1 MNDLNLIYDIVIIG
15 GGATGCG
22 AAVDAASRGY
32 KTLLVEQYDFA
43 KGTSSRSTKLV
54 HGGVRYLAQGNIKL
68 VREALAERGRLL
80 KNAPHVTGTQP
91 FVVPVFSLWEKFY
104 YSVGLKVYDI
114 LSGKLSL
121 GKTQLL
127 SRKKTLELLPALNP
141 KKLVGGI
148 LYYDGQFNDAELC
161 IDLVHTAVRHGA
173 EVLNYTK
180 AVGFIKEKGVI
191 VGVELEDTLGAGGV
205 GVADGGGAAGGGSQ
219 AKSRRVVRCKTVINA
234 TGVFTD
240 AVLQM
245 DDPHADTLVYPSQG
259 IHLVIDAKHFKGTNA
274 LMIPKTDDGR
284 VLFAVPW
291 QGKVVV
297 GTTDTHVDHIDAE
310 PLPLAEEII
319 FLLDHFNRYCNAQL
333 TKQDVLSVFVG
344 LRPLVKAA
352 GTTVS
357 SMLSRDHTLVVSP
370 SKMVTITGGK
380 WTTYRKMAED
390 AVNNAVFVGK
400 LEGGKAAKKL
410 DKNSAEKLAAKK
422 GEPFVERK
430 CITKELPIGD
440 LGAAKKLAEQL
451 VAADPAM
458 GEQLTNA
465 AAPQFD
471 VAAHLTTANA
481 AQAHEASAIRVVDV
495 VVAARCNYVKTVED
509 FLARRN
515 RLLFLDA
522 RAAIELA
529 PAVAKILQKELHWSD
544 AQREAQ
550 IQSFIQ
556 LAQQYIVH

>member
-1 MNDLNLIYDIVIIG
+1 MDTIYDIVIIG

-32 KTLLVEQYDFA
+32 KTLLVEQYDFG

-127 SRKKTLELLPALNP
+127 SKKKTLELLPALNP
-141 KKLVGGI
+141 TKLVGGI

-173 EVLNYTK
+173 EVINYTK
-180 AVGFIKEKGVI
+180 AVGFVKEKGVI
-191 VGVELEDTLGAGGV
+191 VGVELEDTLG
-205 GVADGGGAAGGGSQ
+205 GA
-219 AKSRRVVRCKTVINA
+219 RRVVRCKTVINA

-333 TKQDVLSVFVG
+333 TKADVLSVFVG

-400 LEGGKAAKKL
+400 LDGGRGTAYAEGKLRAA
-410 DKNSAEKLAAKK
+410 SGAKSR
-422 GEPFVERK
+422 EPLVDRK
-430 CITKELPIGD
+430 CVTKDLQIGD
-440 LGAAKKLAEQL
+440 MGAAKKLAEQL
-451 VAADPAM
+451 IADNPAM
-458 GEQLTNA
+458 AVVLMPA
-465 AAPQFD
+465 AVSQID
-471 VAAHLTTANA
+471 VAAQLPTANA
-481 AQAHEASAIRVVDV
+481 AQAQEASAIRVVDV
-495 VVAARCNYVKTVED
+495 VVAARRNYVKTVED

-522 RAAIELA
+522 RAAIALA
-529 PAVAKILQKELHWSD
+529 PAVANILQKELHWTNEH
-544 AQREAQ
+544 REAQ
-550 IQSFIQ
+550 VQSFVQ

>member
-1 MNDLNLIYDIVIIG
+1 MLDTIYDIVIIG

-32 KTLLVEQYDFA
+32 KTLLVEQYDFG

-80 KNAPHVTGTQP
+80 KNAPHLTRTQP

-121 GKTQLL
+121 GKTELL

-141 KKLVGGI
+141 TKLVGGI

-173 EVLNYTK
+173 EVFNYTK

-191 VGVELEDTLGAGGV
+191 VGVELKDTLGAGDAAATV
-205 GVADGGGAAGGGSQ
+205 DPDGGSDAAQ
-219 AKSRRVVRCKTVINA
+219 AKPRRIVRCKTVINA

-259 IHLVIDAKHFKGTNA
+259 IHLVIDAKHFKGNNA

-333 TKQDVLSVFVG
+333 TKADVLSVFVG

-357 SMLSRDHTLVVSP
+357 SMLSRDHTLVVSL

-400 LEGGKAAKKL
+400 LEGAGRAAQASAKKC
-410 DKNSAEKLAAKK
+410 
-422 GEPFVERK
+422 V
-430 CITKELPIGD
+430 TKDLHIGD

-451 VAADPAM
+451 IAEDPMMAA
-458 GEQLTNA
+458 QLPTA
-465 AAPQFD
+465 AVPQVD
-471 VAAHLTTANA
+471 VATELPTANA
-481 AQAHEASAIRVVDV
+481 AQAQEAYAIRVVDV

-522 RAAIELA
+522 RTAIALA
-529 PAVAKILQKELHWSD
+529 PAVANILQKELHWTNE
-544 AQREAQ
+544 QTEAQ
-550 IQSFIQ
+550 VQSFVQ

>member
-1 MNDLNLIYDIVIIG
+1 MNDLNTTYDIVIIG

-32 KTLLVEQYDFA
+32 KTLLVEQHDFG

-141 KKLVGGI
+141 SKLVGGI

-161 IDLVHTAVRHGA
+161 IDLVHTAERFGA
-173 EVLNYTK
+173 TVMNYTK
-180 AVGFIKEKGVI
+180 AVGLIKENGII
-191 VGVELEDTLGAGGV
+191 VGVELSDILKACGNKETVTAESVEEPGSS
-205 GVADGGGAAGGGSQ
+205 AAAPS
-219 AKSRRVVRCKTVINA
+219 KVYCKTVINA
-234 TGVFTD
+234 TGVFAD

-259 IHLVIDAKHFKGTNA
+259 IHLVIDAKHFKGNNA

-297 GTTDTHVDHIDAE
+297 GTTDTHVDHIEAE

-333 TKQDVLSVFVG
+333 TKTDVLSVFVG

-357 SMLSRDHTLVVSP
+357 SMLSRDHTLLVSP
-370 SKMVTITGGK
+370 SRLVTITGGK

-390 AVNNAVFVGK
+390 AVNNAVFVAK
-400 LEGGKAAKKL
+400 LEGGKADKK
-410 DKNSAEKLAAKK
+410 SA
-422 GEPFVERK
+422 ERK
-430 CITKELPIGD
+430 CITKDLPIGD
-440 LGAAKKLAEQL
+440 LGASKKLAEEL
-451 VAADPAM
+451 LKEDPSLKARLFQDSKENSNSD
-458 GEQLTNA
+458 GSA
-465 AAPQFD
+465 RSDGAY
-471 VAAHLTTANA
+471 
-481 AQAHEASAIRVVDV
+481 AIRGVDV
-495 VVAARCNYVKTVED
+495 VIAARCKYVKTVED

-522 RAAIELA
+522 RAAIEIA
-529 PAVAKILQKELHWSD
+529 PAVAAILQKELHWSNE
-544 AQREAQ
+544 QREAQ
-550 IQSFIQ
+550 VQSFIQ
-556 LAQQYIVH
+556 LAQQYIIH

>member
-1 MNDLNLIYDIVIIG
+1 MDTIYDIVIIG

-32 KTLLVEQYDFA
+32 KTLLVEQYDFG

-127 SRKKTLELLPALNP
+127 SKKKTLELLPALNP
-141 KKLVGGI
+141 TKLVGGI

-173 EVLNYTK
+173 EVINYTK
-180 AVGFIKEKGVI
+180 AVGFVKEKGVI
-191 VGVELEDTLGAGGV
+191 VGVELEDTLG
-205 GVADGGGAAGGGSQ
+205 GA
-219 AKSRRVVRCKTVINA
+219 RRVVRCKTVINA

-333 TKQDVLSVFVG
+333 TKADVLSVFVG

-400 LEGGKAAKKL
+400 LDGAGC
-410 DKNSAEKLAAKK
+410 
-422 GEPFVERK
+422 V
-430 CITKELPIGD
+430 TKELPIGD
-440 LGAAKKLAEQL
+440 MGAAKKLAEQL

-458 GEQLTNA
+458 DVQL
-465 AAPQFD
+465 
-471 VAAHLTTANA
+471 
-481 AQAHEASAIRVVDV
+481 ASAIRVVDV

-529 PAVAKILQKELHWSD
+529 PAVAKILQKELGWSD
-544 AQREAQ
+544 AQTEAQ
-550 IQSFIQ
+550 VQSFIQ